1 MVRTYRPRNLS
12 EALDIKSSANVIP
25 LAGGTD
31 LMVRMKRWS
40 GLAPAFQSDI
50 IFIGHIEELRRIAVD
65 DDYLKI
71 GAGCTLTDILRN
83 PLAPDVLK
91 QAISNMASP
100 AIRNIATI
108 GGNICNASPAGDT
121 LPPLYALGAEIV
133 ANSANGERKIP
144 IEQFIVGPGET
155 ILQSDE
161 LVREIIIPP
170 DKFDRIFYRKIGTR
184 KATAL
189 AKISFA
195 GLAQT
200 ENEIVKDIRIAFG
213 AVAPTIVKN
222 EGIEM
227 EMSGLKTAELFNIAD
242 EIVQKYSPQI
252 RPIDDQR
259 STAQYRKE
267 VSLRLLEYFLKNV
280 II

>member
-1 MVRTYRPRNLS
+1 MVKTYRPKNLS
-12 EALDIKSSANVIP
+12 DALDIKASTNALP

-40 GLAPAFQSDI
+40 GLAPAFQSNVM
-50 IFIGHIEELRRIAVD
+50 FIGHLEELRRISQKNGE
-65 DDYLKI
+65 LSI
-71 GAGCTLTDILRN
+71 GAGCTLTKILENPITPDI
-83 PLAPDVLK
+83 LK

-133 ANSANGERKIP
+133 VQSKNNERKIP
-144 IEQFIVGPGET
+144 LEQFIVGPGET
-155 ILQSDE
+155 ILQNDE
-161 LVREIIIPP
+161 LVREIIVPL
-170 DKFDRIFYRKIGTR
+170 DKFDRTFYRKIGTR

-195 GLAQT
+195 GLART
-200 ENEIVKDIRIAFG
+200 EDGILENIRIAFG
-213 AVAPTIVKN
+213 AVASTVIRN
-222 EGIEM
+222 EKIEDEINGI
-227 EMSGLKTAELFNIAD
+227 KAAELSDIANK
-242 EIVQKYSPQI
+242 IVQKYSPLI

-267 VSLRLLEYFLKNV
+267 VSLRLLEYFLKSV

>member
-1 MVRTYRPRNLS
+1 MTKTYRPKDLS
-12 EALDIKSSANVIP
+12 EALDIKASTNAVP

-31 LMVRMKRWS
+31 LMVRAKRWS
-40 GLAPAFQSDI
+40 GLAPAFQSDVM
-50 IFIGHIEELRRIAVD
+50 FIGHLEELRRIAD
-65 DDYLKI
+65 DNDYLTI
-71 GAGCTLTDILRN
+71 GAGCTLTEVFENPITPDI
-83 PLAPDVLK
+83 LK

-121 LPPLYALGAEIV
+121 LPPLYALGAEIIV
-133 ANSANGERKIP
+133 QSKSGERKIP

-161 LVREIIIPP
+161 IVGEIIVPL
-170 DKFDRIFYRKIGTR
+170 DKFDKTFYRKIGTR

-189 AKISFA
+189 AKISFV
-195 GLAQT
+195 GLARISGDIV
-200 ENEIVKDIRIAFG
+200 ENIRIAFG
-213 AVAPTIVKN
+213 AVAPTVVRDEKIEDKIRGKKIAEIFDIAN
-222 EGIEM
+222 E
-227 EMSGLKTAELFNIAD
+227 IAQ
-242 EIVQKYSPQI
+242 EYSLQI

-267 VSLRLLEYFLKNV
+267 VSLRLLKYFWESV
-280 II
+280 VV